1 MQLTFNL
8 CEYSTLFGIP
18 NTGLHRYRIFNLAL
32 VDIISTVILAYV
44 IYYLTSYNFFV
55 VLLICFII
63 GILAHR
69 LFCVRTTIDKLLF
82 T

>member
-1 MQLTFNL
+1 MFCKYNDI
-8 CEYSTLFGIP
+8 FGLP
-18 NTGLHRYRIFNLAL
+18 NTGLHKYRIFNLAI
-32 VDIISTVILAYV
+32 VDILSTIFLAYIIV
-44 IYYLTSYNFFV
+44 YFTHWKFLY
-55 VLLICFII
+55 VLLGCFIG